1 MKSAAL
7 GIGRSIEGFL
17 KIKSLQLHG
26 FKSFVDRT
34 VFSFDE
40 GMTCVV
46 GPNGCGKSNVVDAI
60 KWVMGEQSA
69 RKLRGK
75 GMDDV
80 IFAGSENRPP
90 IGMAEV
96 CLTFDNS
103 EGLAPAAY
111 AAYSEIE
118 ISRRLYRS
126 GESEYLMNK
135 APARL
140 KDVHDFFRD
149 TGIGLRGYTI
159 VEQGKVAEIV
169 SARPE
174 DRRGLI
180 EEAAGIGKYKA
191 RRREAEGK
199 MKSTEQNLVRV
210 NDVLGEIRR
219 QISSLER
226 QAKKAARYKRLQE
239 TQRVLELSIASDER
253 KSLLEQVEQ
262 ESGLL
267 STLKDQM
274 TALEANLAERE
285 LAAQEHRIALAEA
298 EKAVSAGAEKLYGL
312 RSEIKNLEGRI
323 ELARRERDNLEESS
337 EARCGELQTLGE
349 QLANAER
356 EYRTAKEELEQ
367 LESGL
372 GQEQAAIE
380 TAEREVQTAQQ
391 ELRTRET
398 ERDAKNSAHVELL
411 TGVARLEDR
420 IAGLGD
426 RQAAI
431 DQRMRGVDADV
442 EVQQSQA
449 TEAGQEQ
456 SSLEDGLRNLL
467 AERDRLQE
475 QLRGAMRAHDAAK
488 EAFQVAT
495 LAAQEAVKGAQ
506 TSHARYDSLRE
517 VVEGRQD
524 IGAGAKHLLD
534 AGEEAASR
542 FGLKGLVRELI
553 EADPEVERAVEAV
566 LADRAEAIVID
577 ESRGALAALEMLRD
591 DRAGRGVF
599 VVQGGVAD
607 DPSDF
612 GAVVV
617 PLGDPLL
624 KRVRPRAGS
633 EGIARSLLGDVYL
646 IDRLETAF
654 EHFGT
659 GRLTATFVTPGGD
672 IATPDGVVQGGGE
685 SSASG
690 MLTRVREVRELEVEV
705 ARLEQ
710 SADLART
717 AQAASEEAVARAS
730 EELENLRNRHHTAA
744 LAVANH
750 EKDLERSTEKVKRIG
765 EAQQT
770 RAAERSDL
778 LGEQESVADDLGSF
792 HTQLEDRRS
801 EKEVSQ
807 REVDALGLQI
817 SSAGR
822 ELSRRESK
830 VAELRVAYRAR
841 DEHRL
846 RLRETAT
853 RSEQSER
860 ETRNWID
867 RRNEENETARV
878 RREAL
883 LQEIETAEGELATQ
897 LAAEEVARVE
907 SDTLR
912 ESFEASAAQVAEI
925 ENAAREMRTGLGSAR
940 ERTSQAELKLSEAS
954 LRLDHQGETVRE
966 RWDVDIAG
974 WKLPTLE
981 ELAAGG
987 DSNSQ
992 NEDAEEAARVDQAD
1006 AEGVPVADDQAAA
1019 AEDSATVPE
1028 GDAEAVTGGTA
1039 EGDEEEESGAS
1050 PASALREAKR
1060 NVELAMLPQAER
1072 QREADK
1078 VRKSLG
1084 ALGDVNL
1091 GAIEEHEEL
1100 AERFRFLSEQKD
1112 DLDGTIASLRE
1123 AINRINRTSRK
1134 RFRETFELVSK
1145 HFSENFPRLFGG
1157 GKASLELTETEDILD
1172 AGVDIMAQPPGKR
1185 LQNVNLLSGGEKTMT
1200 ALALLVAV
1208 FQVRPSPFF
1217 LLDEVDAALDDAN
1230 VGRFNQLIVEMSKQS
1245 QFLVITH
1252 NKRTIEVGDV
1262 LYGVTMEQRGVSKLV
1277 SVVLN

>member
-1 MKSAAL
+1 M
-7 GIGRSIEGFL
+7 R
-17 KIKSLQLHG
+17 IKSLQLHG

-34 VFSFDE
+34 VFSFDD

-103 EGLAPAAY
+103 SGQAPAAY

-135 APARL
+135 QPARL

-169 SARPE
+169 SSKPE

-191 RRREAEGK
+191 RRKEAESK
-199 MKSTEQNLVRV
+199 MRSTEQNLTRV
-210 NDVLGEIRR
+210 NDVLNEIRR
-219 QISSLER
+219 QITSLER

-239 TQRVLELSIASDER
+239 TQRVLELSLAADER
-253 KSLLEQVEQ
+253 AALLEEVER
-262 ESGLL
+262 ESGSLG
-267 STLKDQM
+267 TLKDQM

-285 LAAQEHRIALAEA
+285 LAAQEHRISLAES

-337 EARCGELQTLGE
+337 EARKSELATLGE
-349 QLANAER
+349 QLDTAEQ
-356 EYRTAKEELEQ
+356 EHRTAKEELEQ
-367 LESGL
+367 IERGLATEQSG
-372 GQEQAAIE
+372 IE
-380 TAEREVQTAQQ
+380 EAEREVQGAQ
-391 ELRTRET
+391 EALRERET
-398 ERDAKNSAHVELL
+398 ERDAKNATHVELL
-411 TGVARLEDR
+411 TAVARIEDR

-426 RQAAI
+426 RRDSI

-442 EVQQSQA
+442 EAQQTQA
-449 TEAGQEQ
+449 LEAGREQ
-456 SSLEDGLRNLL
+456 SSLEEGLRNLL
-467 AERDRLQE
+467 ADRDRLQD
-475 QLRGAMRAHDAAK
+475 QLREAMRTHEEAK
-488 EAFQVAT
+488 ESLAAAT
-495 LAAQEAVKGAQ
+495 EAAQEAVKAAQ

-524 IGAGAKHLLD
+524 IGAGARHLLTGGQEV
-534 AGEEAASR
+534 AER
-542 FGLKGLVRELI
+542 YGLRGLVRELL

-566 LADRAEAIVID
+566 LAERAEAIVID
-577 ESRGALAALEMLRD
+577 ESRGALQALEALRRD
-591 DRAGRGVF
+591 EAGRGAF
-599 VVQGGVAD
+599 VVQRAQPEALGGT
-607 DPSDF
+607 
-612 GAVVV
+612 V

-633 EGIARSLLGDVYL
+633 EGVARSLLGDVYL
-646 IDRLETAF
+646 VDRLEQAF
-654 EHFGT
+654 DHFGS
-659 GRLTATFVTPGGD
+659 GRLPATFVTPRGD
-672 IATPDGVVQGGGE
+672 LATPDGVVQGGGE
-685 SSASG
+685 SAASG
-690 MLTRVREVRELEVEV
+690 MLTRAREVRELEVEV
-705 ARLEQ
+705 VRFEMAAEEK
-710 SADLART
+710 RT
-717 AQAASEEAVARAS
+717 AQSDAEARLAKAN

-750 EKDLERSTEKVKRIG
+750 ENDLERSTEKVKRIG

-770 RAAERSDL
+770 RTAERSDL
-778 LGEQESVADDLGSF
+778 LAEQASVGEELESL
-792 HTQLEDRRS
+792 TQQLEDRRN
-801 EKEVSQ
+801 ERETSQ
-807 REVDALGLQI
+807 RAVDAIGLQI

-822 ELSRRESK
+822 DLSRRESR

-841 DEHRL
+841 DEQRL

-853 RSEQSER
+853 RAEQSER
-860 ETRNWID
+860 ETRTWIE
-867 RRNEENETARV
+867 RRNAEIENARV
-878 RREAL
+878 RRETL
-883 LQEIETAEGELATQ
+883 REEIEQAEGELAGR
-897 LAAEEVARVE
+897 LEAEEVARVE

-912 ESFEASAAQVAEI
+912 EQFEAIQTKVAETDDS
-925 ENAAREMRTGLGSAR
+925 AREMRGDLGAAR
-940 ERTSQAELKLSEAS
+940 EKTSQAELKLSEARM
-954 LRLDHQGETVRE
+954 RLDHQATSVRE
-966 RWDVDIAG
+966 RWSVEIEH
-974 WKLPTLE
+974 WKLPTIDELE
-981 ELAAGG
+981 AGAELDTSPTAEATEGAGETTEEGAAPIEG
-987 DSNSQ
+987 
-992 NEDAEEAARVDQAD
+992 EAA
-1006 AEGVPVADDQAAA
+1006 
-1019 AEDSATVPE
+1019 
-1028 GDAEAVTGGTA
+1028 AVTTTEAPIEGETTEEDDDDTA
-1039 EGDEEEESGAS
+1039 MS
-1050 PASALREAKR
+1050 PAAALREAKR
-1060 NVELAMLPQAER
+1060 NVELAMLPTPER
-1072 QREADK
+1072 KREAEK
-1078 VRKSLG
+1078 VRKSLQS
-1084 ALGDVNL
+1084 LGDVNL

-1100 AERFRFLSEQKD
+1100 AERFRFLSEQKE
-1112 DLDGTIASLRE
+1112 DLEGTIQNLRE

-1134 RFRETFELVSK
+1134 RFRETFDLVSK

-1157 GKASLELTETEDILD
+1157 GKASLELTEAEDILE
-1172 AGVDIMAQPPGKR
+1172 AGVDIMAMPPGKR

-1230 VGRFNQLIVEMSKQS
+1230 VGRFNQLIVEMAQQS

-1252 NKRTIEVGDV
+1252 NKRTIEVADV

-1277 SVVLN
+1277 SVVLSSDDAA

>member
-1 MKSAAL
+1 M
-7 GIGRSIEGFL
+7 R
-17 KIKSLQLHG
+17 IKSLQLHG

-34 VFSFDE
+34 VFSFDD

-103 EGLAPAAY
+103 DGQAPAAY

-118 ISRRLYRS
+118 IARRLYRS

-169 SARPE
+169 SAKPE

-191 RRREAEGK
+191 RRREAESK

-219 QISSLER
+219 QISTLER

-239 TQRVLELSIASDER
+239 TQRVLELSLAADER
-253 KSLLEQVEQ
+253 ASLLEQVER
-262 ESGLL
+262 ESASLEAL
-267 STLKDQM
+267 RDQT

-298 EKAVSAGAEKLYGL
+298 EKAVTAGAEKLYGL

-337 EARCGELQTLGE
+337 EARKGELQTLHE
-349 QLANAER
+349 QLTVAEQEHR
-356 EYRTAKEELEQ
+356 AAHEELEQ
-367 LESGL
+367 LERGL
-372 GQEQAAIE
+372 EQEQAAIE
-380 TAEREVQTAQQ
+380 NAEREVQAAQ
-391 ELRTRET
+391 EALRQREA
-398 ERDAKNSAHVELL
+398 ERDVKNTAHVELL

-442 EVQQSQA
+442 EVQQNQA
-449 TEAGQEQ
+449 AEAGREQ
-456 SSLEDGLRNLL
+456 STLEEGLRNLL
-467 AERDRLQE
+467 AERDRFQE
-475 QLRGAMRAHDAAK
+475 QLRDAMRAHDAAK
-488 EAFQVAT
+488 EAIQVAT
-495 LAAQEAVKGAQ
+495 LESQEAIKAAQTAQ
-506 TSHARYDSLRE
+506 ARYESLRE

-534 AGEEAASR
+534 SGEATASR
-542 FGLKGLVRELI
+542 LGLKGLVRELI

-566 LADRAEAIVID
+566 LSDRAEAIVID
-577 ESRGALAALEMLRD
+577 GSRGALEALELLRAD
-591 DRAGRGVF
+591 GAGRGVF
-599 VVQGGVAD
+599 VVQR
-607 DPSDF
+607 
-612 GAVVV
+612 AVPELQSGIV
-617 PLGDPLL
+617 PLGDPLI
-624 KRVRPRAGS
+624 KRVRPRAGA
-633 EGIARSLLGDVYL
+633 EGVARSLLGDVYL
-646 IDRLETAF
+646 IDRLERAF
-654 EHFGT
+654 EHFG
-659 GRLTATFVTPGGD
+659 GDRLPATFVTPAGD
-672 IATPDGVVQGGGE
+672 IATPEGVVQGGGD
-685 SSASG
+685 SSARG
-690 MLTRVREVRELEVEV
+690 MLTRAREVRELEVEV
-705 ARLEQ
+705 ARLEET
-710 SADLART
+710 AERKRAATAAAEATLAR
-717 AQAASEEAVARAS
+717 AG

-778 LGEQESVADDLGSF
+778 LGEQESVSEELASLER
-792 HTQLEDRRS
+792 QLEDRRQ
-801 EKEVSQ
+801 EREASQ
-807 REVDALGLQI
+807 RAVDAIGLQI

-830 VAELRVAYRAR
+830 VAELRVGYRAR

-853 RSEQSER
+853 RAEQSER
-860 ETRNWID
+860 ETRTWIE
-867 RRNEENETARV
+867 RRNAEIESARA

-883 LQEIETAEGELATQ
+883 LAEIESAEASLATQ
-897 LAAEEVARVE
+897 LEAEEVARVE
-907 SDTLR
+907 SDSLR
-912 ESFEASAAQVAEI
+912 ERFEATSARVSEI
-925 ENAAREMRTGLGSAR
+925 EESARGLRGELGAAR
-940 ERTSQAELKLSEAS
+940 ERTSQAELKLSEARM
-954 LRLDHQGETVRE
+954 RLDHQAESVRE
-966 RWDVDIAG
+966 RWQVEIEH

-987 DSNSQ
+987 DSHS
-992 NEDAEEAARVDQAD
+992 QAD
-1006 AEGVPVADDQAAA
+1006 DLKAAQEAAA
-1019 AEDSATVPE
+1019 AGPTAAVAAAVEESPTGEQGEDDAEDS
-1028 GDAEAVTGGTA
+1028 
-1039 EGDEEEESGAS
+1039 S
-1050 PASALREAKR
+1050 PASALRDAKR
-1060 NVELAMLPQAER
+1060 NVELAMLPTAER
-1072 QREADK
+1072 QREADN
-1078 VRKSLG
+1078 VRKALG
-1084 ALGDVNL
+1084 SLGDVNL

-1112 DLDGTIASLRE
+1112 DLEGTIQNLRE
-1123 AINRINRTSRK
+1123 AIHRINRTSRK
-1134 RFRETFELVSK
+1134 RFRETFEQVSK

-1157 GKASLELTETEDILD
+1157 GKASLELTDAEDILE
-1172 AGVDIMAQPPGKR
+1172 AGVDIMAMPPGKR

-1230 VGRFNQLIVEMSKQS
+1230 VGRFNQLIVEMAKQS